1 MPSMSTEMDPE
12 LADYFK
18 RLREND
24 NRRKVAIKDLEI
36 ISELKAELGEPD
48 SQLNEYI
55 MTQKLN
61 EEKLD
66 RALTKRGF

>member
-1 MPSMSTEMDPE
+1 MDPE
-12 LADYFK
+12 LAAYFK

-24 NRRKVAIKDLEI
+24 NQRKVAIKDLEV
-36 ISELKAELGEPD
+36 ISEFKAELGEPD
-48 SQLNEYI
+48 SALNEYI